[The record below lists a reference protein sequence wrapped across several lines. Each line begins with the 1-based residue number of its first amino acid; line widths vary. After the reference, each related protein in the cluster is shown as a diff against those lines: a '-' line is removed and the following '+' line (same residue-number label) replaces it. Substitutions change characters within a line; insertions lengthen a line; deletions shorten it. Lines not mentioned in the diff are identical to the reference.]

1 MRKFFSQVSLKTRA
15 ILMFLVSTVVI
26 TSLFGVFI
34 YLSLTNFV
42 QEDFFKT
49 LKIRANVIAKANIDG
64 AYNDTSFVAGYQSVI
79 EEVSE
84 KLVHEKDFIFDVAN
98 LKRNQEQYL
107 ADSIG
112 VPVSFFQTMRESKEA
127 SVKKGS
133 YFFKGIYYSFKNKNY
148 YVIASAES
156 NFDQKLIT
164 YLQRI
169 SIIATLLTIIVG
181 VISAYYISRHIFG
194 PLSKITETAKQISSE
209 NLHLRIKDENYSHE
223 LKELIHTFNEMLS
236 RIETSFE
243 TQNNFI
249 SNASHELR
257 TPLTSIMGTA
267 EVSLSR
273 PRSQEE
279 YIETLQVI
287 LDETEKLDSK
297 TKALL
302 FLAQT
307 GFNGKVQKL
316 ERLRIDQL
324 IWDCI
329 GTIEKLNTKAKVN
342 FDTSLLP
349 ENSMHLKI
357 MGNEQL
363 LHLAFTNIISNG
375 YKYSDNQPV
384 TVSIGASDKK
394 VLIVIKDNGIGI
406 PEQELKYIYDPFFRA
421 SNTKSYDGYGIG
433 LPLARNIIKLHSGNI
448 IVAAKENEGTT
459 VSIDL
464 PLAAKMPNN

>member
-1 MRKFFSQVSLKTRA
+1 MFFSKFSLKTKA
-15 ILMFLVSTVVI
+15 ILMFFLSTIII

-34 YLSLTNFV
+34 YMSLRNFV
-42 QEDFFKT
+42 YEDFYKT
-49 LKIRANVIAKANIDG
+49 LRIRANVIAKANIDG
-64 AYNDTSFVAGYQSVI
+64 AYNDTNFVAGYQSVV

-84 KLVHEKDFIFDVAN
+84 KLVRERDYIIDAAKLSKDE
-98 LKRNQEQYL
+98 EQKL

-112 VPVSFFQTMRESKEA
+112 VPVVFFQTMRESKEA
-127 SVKKGS
+127 SMKKGS
-133 YFFKGIYYSFKNKNY
+133 YFYKGIYYAFKGNQY

-156 NFDQKLIT
+156 NFDQKLVT

-169 SIIATLLTIIVG
+169 SIIAILLTVLVG
-181 VISAYYISRHIFG
+181 MVSSYYISRHIFG

-209 NLHLRIKDENYSHE
+209 NLHLRIKNENYSHE
-223 LKELIHTFNEMLS
+223 LKELVDTFNEMLN

-267 EVSLSR
+267 DVTLSR

-279 YIETLQVI
+279 YIETLHVI
-287 LDETEKLDSK
+287 MDEAEKLDSK
-297 TKALL
+297 TRALL

-329 GTIEKLNTKAKVN
+329 GTIEKLNPKAKVN

-349 ENSMHLKI
+349 ENSLNLKV

-363 LHLAFTNIISNG
+363 LHLAFTNIIANG
-375 YKYSDNQPV
+375 YKYSDNQTV

-394 VLIVIKDNGIGI
+394 VVIVVKDKGIGI

-421 SNTKSYDGYGIG
+421 SNTKNYDGYGIG
-433 LPLARNIIKLHSGNI
+433 LPLSRNIVRLHSGLIN
-448 IVAAKENEGTT
+448 VSATENEGTT
-459 VSIDL
+459 VRVEL
-464 PLAAKMPNN
+464 PLAPKTPN

>member
-1 MRKFFSQVSLKTRA
+1 MLLSKMSLKTRA
-15 ILMFLVSTVVI
+15 ILMFLLSTVII
-26 TSLFGVFI
+26 TSLFGMFI
-34 YLSLTNFV
+34 YLSLRNFV

-84 KLVHEKDFIFDVAN
+84 KLIHEKDYIFNVAN
-98 LKRNQEQYL
+98 VDRQDEKQL

-112 VPVSFFQTMRESKEA
+112 VPLSFFQSMRDNKEA
-127 SVKKGS
+127 SIKQGS
-133 YFFKGIYYSFKNKNY
+133 YFYKGIYYSFKGKSY

-156 NFDQKLIT
+156 NFDQKLTT

-169 SIIATLLTIIVG
+169 SVIATLLTIIVG
-181 VISAYYISRHIFG
+181 MISAYYISRHIFA
-194 PLSKITETAKQISSE
+194 PLGKITETAKQISSE
-209 NLHLRIKDENYSHE
+209 NLHLRIKDDNYSHE
-223 LKELIHTFNEMLS
+223 LKELINTFNEMLS

-267 EVSLSR
+267 DVTLSR
-273 PRSQEE
+273 LRTQEE
-279 YIETLQVI
+279 YVETLQVI
-287 LDETEKLDSK
+287 MEETEKLDSK

-329 GTIEKLNTKAKVN
+329 GTIEKLNKEAKVN

-349 ENSMHLKI
+349 ENSMHLKV

-363 LHLAFTNIISNG
+363 LHLAFTNIIANG
-375 YKYSDNQPV
+375 YKYSNNQPV
-384 TVSIGASDKK
+384 TVSIGASDKN
-394 VLIVIKDNGIGI
+394 VIIVIKDKGIGI

-421 SNTKSYDGYGIG
+421 SNVKNYDGYGIG
-433 LPLARNIIKLHSGNI
+433 LPLARNIIKLHAGNI
-448 IVAAKENEGTT
+448 IVTAVENEGTT
-459 VSIDL
+459 VSIEL
-464 PLAAKMPNN
+464 PLAAKMPSL